1 MELSE
6 ANPAGRVPRTG
17 KEEPLTF
24 EFWKRCSVLVVDD
37 EDGMRNFLQR
47 ALESRCGLVQSV
59 GSAEEGMAL
68 LERSHFDL
76 IILDIALPGKSGL
89 EWLYDLRRAGFMGDV
104 VLITAFADMDT
115 AISALRA
122 GASDFILKPFRLDQ
136 ILNAIDR
143 CFERTRLARENFVL
157 RREVAELA
165 VDGIVGN
172 SPAIRNLCAMV
183 KRIAPMPSTV
193 LIQGE
198 SGTGKEVVARAL
210 HRMSNRAQRAFVPVN
225 CGAIPENLIESE
237 LFGHVKGAFTGAHQA
252 HDGLFF
258 YAQGGTLFLDEL
270 GELPLGIQAKLL
282 RALEERKVR
291 PVGSEREI
299 PVDVRIIAS
308 TNRDLAEEVKVGR
321 FRQDLYY
328 RLDVVTLRIPPLRER
343 PEDIPVLAQHF
354 AQQLAQQLGVNPLP
368 LTHKDI
374 QRLTVYAWPGN
385 VRELRNVIE
394 RSTIVGYVV
403 CGDLPDP
410 ETADAPHGNDD
421 THPYPID
428 LSLAELE
435 KRHILK
441 VLEAVSG
448 NKSEAARRLQLSR
461 KTLERKCLAWGLQQT
476 RRPDAAG

>member
-6 ANPAGRVPRTG
+6 ANPAGRIPQSE
-17 KEEPLTF
+17 KAQPLSF
-24 EFWKRCSVLVVDD
+24 EFWKRCSILVVDD

-47 ALESRCGLVQSV
+47 ALEPRCGLVQAV

-76 IILDIALPGKSGL
+76 IILDTALPGKGGI
-89 EWLYDLRRAGFMGDV
+89 EWLYDLRRVGFMGDV

-165 VDGIVGN
+165 VDGIVGH
-172 SPAIRNLCAMV
+172 SSAIRQLCAMV

-210 HRMSNRAQRAFVPVN
+210 HRMSTHAQRAFVPVN

-237 LFGHVKGAFTGAHQA
+237 LFGHMKGAFTGAHQA

-258 YAQGGTLFLDEL
+258 YAQGGTLFLDEI
-270 GELPLGIQAKLL
+270 GELPLGVQARLL

-308 TNRDLAEEVKVGR
+308 TNCDLAEEVKAGR

-343 PEDIPVLAQHF
+343 PEDIPVLARHF
-354 AQQLAQQLGVNPLP
+354 AQQLAQRLGVDPLP

-374 QRLTVYAWPGN
+374 QHLMVYAWPGN

-394 RSTIVGYVV
+394 RSTIVGYLV

-410 ETADAPHGNDD
+410 ETADAPQRNGD

-428 LSLAELE
+428 LPLAELE
-435 KRHILK
+435 KRHILR

-448 NKSEAARRLQLSR
+448 NKSEAARRLRLSR
-461 KTLERKCLAWGLQQT
+461 KTLERKCLVWGLQQA